1 MKPGDLV
8 RVVERV
14 MIHGINIGDLAILTK
29 IDWDHRSNPG
39 GMAWRHA
46 NGSRITGRGYFFFP
60 NKPEIQK
67 KWQSPGEPLG
77 LLLLFNSFE
86 VISEAA

>member
-39 GMAWRHA
+39 GIIR
-46 NGSRITGRGYFFFP
+46 GSDGKRIMGRGYFFFP
-60 NKPEIQK
+60 SKPEIQK
-67 KWQSPGEPLG
+67 KWQRPGDPLG
-77 LLLLFNSFE
+77 LLLLFDNFE

>member
-14 MIHGINIGDLAILTK
+14 MIDGINIGDLAILTK

-39 GMAWRHA
+39 LGGRWTDG
-46 NGSRITGRGYFFFP
+46 NRITGRGYFFFP

>member
-14 MIHGINIGDLAILTK
+14 MIDGINIGDLAILTK
-29 IDWDHRSNPG
+29 IDWDHRSAPG
-39 GMAWRHA
+39 GIIR
-46 NGSRITGRGYFFFP
+46 GSDGTRINGRGYFFFP
-60 NKPEIQK
+60 SKPEIQS
-67 KWQSPGEPLG
+67 KWQRPGEPLG

>member
-8 RVVERV
+8 RVVDRV
-14 MIHGINIGDLAILTK
+14 MIDGINIGDLAILTK

-39 GMAWRHA
+39 RGGRWTDG
-46 NGSRITGRGYFFFP
+46 NRITGRGYFFFP
-60 NKPEIQK
+60 SKPEIQK